1 MRERPNFALIPH
13 LFHPR
18 SHTMPF
24 VNEIEEAQAD
34 GRLRELYGKIEQKL
48 GFLPLL

>member
-1 MRERPNFALIPH
+1 
-13 LFHPR
+13 
-18 SHTMPF
+18 MPF

-48 GFLPLL
+48 GFLPHYFKTLGPSRR